1 MKQTKMNTF
10 TIDYDKL
17 MNNTNVITSNMLLN
31 NLYNNNTDL

>member
-1 MKQTKMNTF
+1 MNTF